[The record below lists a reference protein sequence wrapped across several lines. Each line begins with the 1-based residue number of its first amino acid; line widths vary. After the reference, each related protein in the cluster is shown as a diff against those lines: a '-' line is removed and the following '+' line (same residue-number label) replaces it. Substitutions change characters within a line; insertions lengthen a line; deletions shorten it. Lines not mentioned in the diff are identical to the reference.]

1 MNRSGA
7 ESKGLQQTNQ
17 SLILMRAIYL
27 DKLRAIYLD
36 KLKASLEGNGFC
48 LSRQIQESE
57 LLPIITAPVLGHGST
72 QH

>member
-27 DKLRAIYLD
+27 DKL
-36 KLKASLEGNGFC
+36 KTSLEGNGFC
-48 LSRQIQESE
+48 LLRQIQESE
-57 LLPIITAPVLGHGST
+57 LLPIRTAPVLGHGST